1 MLPRREAS
9 VSTAWTTGHRATVI
23 VAAAAL
29 ALLLASCAT
38 YDVSDDLPADAE
50 KGWVVFVADEDLPL
64 SVSRLAGTT
73 AGVALPDRNPRS
85 RPVAIACPPGRN
97 DFMIRDPG
105 GETRVIVPVVEGM
118 VTHVGILRQVA
129 SEVPPATWYPRVSV
143 GTHPLPLDPRTAG
156 PAPFVTALVD
166 RDWATR
172 WAAARGLARVA
183 PPLEPT
189 AAPLLTAMAREDAQ
203 ARVRA
208 AARST
213 LAAAGRPVP
222 AEPLV
227 VVSFEQDVVG
237 WPLGE
242 GLASS
247 ASLAAEGYR
256 LEGTD
261 PAGTA
266 WRIGSPDPAIRST
279 QDLDLLL
286 ECRWLG
292 GSGSAGYGLAL
303 ASGPGTFLAFCVS
316 REGGAIVTRIV
327 DGRRVATPLPW
338 TASAAPAIS
347 GTTIARIGVE
357 KRGVRYAVTIN
368 GEPVG
373 GFVDSS
379 SLAVDRVGVFVDGAQ
394 SVVFRKIVVAAP

>member
-1 MLPRREAS
+1 
-9 VSTAWTTGHRATVI
+9 VSTVRIAGRRATAI
-23 VAAAAL
+23 VAAAVFTL
-29 ALLLASCAT
+29 VLASCAT
-38 YDVSDDLPADAE
+38 YDITDDLPTDAE
-50 KGWVVFVADEDLPL
+50 KGWVVFIADEDLPL
-64 SVSRLAGTT
+64 SVSRLAG
-73 AGVALPDRNPRS
+73 AGASVALPDRGPRG
-85 RPVAIACPPGRN
+85 RPIAIACPPGRN
-97 DFMIRDPG
+97 DFLVRDPA
-105 GETRVIVPVVEGM
+105 GETRVTVSVVEGM
-118 VTHVGILRQVA
+118 VTHVGVRKQAVSRAPTPTGYLRI
-129 SEVPPATWYPRVSV
+129 ST
-143 GTHPLPLDPRTAG
+143 GTHPLPLDPRTAA

-172 WAAARGLARVA
+172 WAAARGLARIA
-183 PPLEPT
+183 PPLEPS

-208 AARST
+208 AARNT

-227 VVSFEQDVVG
+227 FVSFEQDADG

-247 ASLAAEGYR
+247 ASLVAEGYR

-266 WRIGSPDPAIRST
+266 WRIGGPETAILAT
-279 QDLDLLL
+279 EDLDILL

-316 REGGAIVTRIV
+316 HEGRAIVTKII
-327 DGRRVATPLPW
+327 DGRRMATPLPL
-338 TASAAPAIS
+338 TAAAAPAIT

-357 KRGVRYAVTIN
+357 KRGARYAVTVN
-368 GEPVG
+368 GEPAG
-373 GFVDSS
+373 GFVDGSG
-379 SLAVDRVGVFVDGAQ
+379 LEVDRVGVFVDGAQ

>member
-1 MLPRREAS
+1 
-9 VSTAWTTGHRATVI
+9 
-23 VAAAAL
+23 
-29 ALLLASCAT
+29 
-38 YDVSDDLPADAE
+38 
-50 KGWVVFVADEDLPL
+50 
-64 SVSRLAGTT
+64 
-73 AGVALPDRNPRS
+73 
-85 RPVAIACPPGRN
+85 
-97 DFMIRDPG
+97 MIRDPA
-105 GETRVIVPVVEGM
+105 GETRIVVPVVEGM
-118 VTHVGILRQVA
+118 VTHVGILKQVVSMA
-129 SEVPPATWYPRVSV
+129 PTSTWYTRVSV
-143 GTHPLPLDPRTAG
+143 GTHPLPLDPRTTD

-172 WAAARGLARVA
+172 WGAAKGLGRIG
-183 PPLEPT
+183 PPLEPSAT
-189 AAPLLTAMAREDAQ
+189 PLLTAMAREDAQ

-213 LAAAGRPVP
+213 LADAGRPVP
-222 AEPLV
+222 AEPLAF
-227 VVSFEQDVVG
+227 VSFEQGANG

-247 ASLAAEGYR
+247 ASLVAEGYR
-256 LEGTD
+256 LEVTD

-266 WRIGSPDPAIRST
+266 WRIGVSDKAILGT
-279 QDLDLLL
+279 VDLDILL

-338 TASAAPAIS
+338 TTSAAPAIT
-347 GTTIARIGVE
+347 GTTIARIGVQ
-357 KRGVRYAVTIN
+357 KRGARYAVTVN

-373 GFVDSS
+373 SLVDGSG
-379 SLAVDRVGVFVDGAQ
+379 LTVDRVGVFVDGAQ
-394 SVVFRKIVVAAP
+394 SVVFRKIVVAVP